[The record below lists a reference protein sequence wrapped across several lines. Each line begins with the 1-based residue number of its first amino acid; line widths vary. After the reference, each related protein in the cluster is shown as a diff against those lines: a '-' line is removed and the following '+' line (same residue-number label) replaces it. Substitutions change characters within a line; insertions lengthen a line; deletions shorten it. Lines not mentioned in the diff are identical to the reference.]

1 MRIRTKGDGPRGEIL
16 DENGDVRRT
25 RKQIIRCSKELRS
38 RQTPAEI
45 FLWERLKENK
55 LNGRRFY
62 RQHPIDRYIV
72 DFYCPKRKLVIELDG
87 GIHDEEYQKDHDTI
101 RTTLLRSKGC
111 RILRFRNTE
120 IFDDIDAVLQ
130 RIMQL

>member
-1 MRIRTKGDGPRGEIL
+1 MRIRTKGDGPLGEIL
-16 DENGDVRRT
+16 DEHGNVKRT
-25 RKQIIRCSKELRS
+25 RKQMIRYSKELRS
-38 RQTPAEI
+38 RQTPAEL

-87 GIHDEEYQKDHDTI
+87 GIHDKQYQKDHDEI
-101 RTTLLRSKGC
+101 RTALLRSKGC
-111 RILRFRNTE
+111 RILRFRNAE
-120 IFDDIDAVLQ
+120 IFDNIDAVLQ